1 MNRLLHFLVFATG
14 LAAVCWIGAGYVGS
28 HSLALGVTALVAIVY
43 LAGAWE
49 LYRSQR
55 AALTLRQALSELS
68 EPPSDLDDWLY
79 RVHPGLRNAVRLRIE
94 GSRVALPG
102 PSLTPYFVG
111 LLVLLGMLGTFLG
124 MVATLRGTG
133 LALESATDLQA
144 IRASLAAPVKGLGFA
159 FGTSIAG
166 VAASAMLGLL
176 SALYRAD
183 LAMLAR
189 ELDSRISTSLRR
201 YSLAYQREESFRL
214 MQRQT
219 ELLPAVVERMQ
230 SMAESMERHAQILN
244 EQLLAGQAQLHEKT
258 ETGYAKLAQALEHSL
273 KKSMVEGAQA
283 LNAAVQPAVEAT
295 MAGLAREADV
305 LHGTVLQA
313 MEHQLKGMST
323 SFEATAAVAADAW
336 KSAVSE
342 QQAAN
347 ESLSAELRLAFDGVA
362 QGFEQRAAAL
372 LEGVASRLD
381 GAATAMSENWSGALS
396 RQEDAW
402 SRSRNDL
409 LQAVASQD
417 EQRLKAWTGALE
429 HTAAGLCR
437 EWEATSART
446 AALQSDIGATLA
458 QTASAIAA
466 DAQAHAGRTI
476 AQIEQ
481 LVQTASEAPRAAI
494 EVVIEA
500 RRMLSDSAARDNDML
515 AERNRMLAALD
526 TLLDAV
532 SQASSGQ
539 RDAVDSLLSRSADV
553 LERVSTQFTQRVEAE
568 TDKLAGAATALS
580 GAGTE
585 VAALGEAFG
594 GAVQQFSESNAAL
607 MDRLNG
613 IEAALD
619 KSMAR
624 SDEQLAYYVAQARE
638 VVDLSILSQKQ
649 IIEELQSLAEQRT
662 PAASNAS

>member
-14 LAAVCWIGAGYVGS
+14 LAAVGWIGAGYVGS
-28 HSLALGVTALVAIVY
+28 HLLALSVTVLVAIVY

-49 LYRSQR
+49 LYRSRR
-55 AALTLRQALSELS
+55 AALTLRQALSELP
-68 EPPSDLDDWLY
+68 EPPPDLDAWLS
-79 RVHPGLRNAVRLRIE
+79 RLHPSLRNAVRLRIE
-94 GSRVALPG
+94 GVRVALPG

-133 LALESATDLQA
+133 FALESATDLQA

-176 SALYRAD
+176 SALHRAD
-183 LAMLAR
+183 LAVIAR
-189 ELDSRISTSLRR
+189 ELDSRISTTLRR
-201 YSLAYQREESFRL
+201 YSLAHQREESFRL
-214 MQRQT
+214 MQRQS

-230 SMAESMERHAQILN
+230 SMAEAMERHAQSLN
-244 EQLLAGQAQLHEKT
+244 ERLLAGQAQLHEKT
-258 ETGYAKLAQALEHSL
+258 ETSYAKLAQALEHSL
-273 KKSMVEGAQA
+273 KESLVEGAQA

-295 MAGLAREADV
+295 MAGLAREADA

-313 MEHQLKGMST
+313 MERQLKGMST
-323 SFEATAAVAADAW
+323 SFEATTAAAADAW
-336 KSAVSE
+336 KSAVGG

-362 QGFEQRAAAL
+362 QGFEQRAATL
-372 LEGVASRLD
+372 LEDVAIRLD
-381 GAATAMSENWSGALS
+381 GAATAMSESWSGALS

-402 SRSRNDL
+402 NRSRSDL
-409 LQAVASQD
+409 LQAVAEQD

-429 HTAAGLCR
+429 HTAAELGR
-437 EWEATSART
+437 EWEATSAR
-446 AALQSDIGATLA
+446 AASLQRDIGESLA
-458 QTASAIAA
+458 LTASTISA
-466 DAQAHAGRTI
+466 DAQAQAGRTI

-481 LVQTASEAPRAAI
+481 LVQTASEAPRAAT
-494 EVVIEA
+494 EVVVEA
-500 RRMLSDSAARDNDML
+500 RRMLSESAARDNDML
-515 AERNRMLAALD
+515 KERNRMLAALD
-526 TLLDAV
+526 SLLAAV
-532 SQASSGQ
+532 SDASTGQ
-539 RDAVDSLLSRSADV
+539 RDAVDTLLSRSAEV
-553 LERVSTQFTQRVEAE
+553 LERVSANFTQRIESE
-568 TDKLAGAATALS
+568 TGKLTGVATALT
-580 GAGTE
+580 GAGSE

-594 GAVQQFSESNAAL
+594 GAVRQFSESNAAL
-607 MDRLNG
+607 MERLNG
-613 IEAALD
+613 IETALD

-649 IIEELQSLAEQRT
+649 IIEELQSLAEQRAS
-662 PAASNAS
+662 AASSAS